1 MNIRKDKY
9 PSCYGDLEIVFPLRK
24 NGLRETP
31 TTCFQCPHKTAC
43 LRFAMAG
50 VEGLKV
56 RQEFVDRAYSSG
68 RINFWERWSR
78 KKIIERSKKDKTSA
92 KGSRE

>member
-1 MNIRKDKY
+1 MNTKNKY
-9 PSCYGDLEIVFPLRK
+9 PTCYGDIETVFPLHQ

-31 TTCFQCPHKTAC
+31 TACLNCRHKTAC
-43 LRFAMAG
+43 LRSGMTG

-68 RINFWERWSR
+68 RITFWERWSR
-78 KKIIERSKKDKTSA
+78 KKIIERRKKNKASTSD
-92 KGSRE
+92 SRK